1 MVTQPLNITLP
12 RYCPCCWR
20 PVTEKNKKGSPANY
34 CAMHKPEGSTKR
46 NYMRARRTIEKVLAD
61 ELGLTEILKV
71 KLGDTD
77 KLNKII
83 STLAADPI
91 SLSFADINSGKSL
104 IKELLNIT
112 SNHYKIAFEKLK
124 ELGDYVEQSNLSVEL
139 VLLAMHVAMGTHKED
154 QARSEISVYDT
165 KKVSKIW
172 FIQLLFTIARYEAF
186 AIINERASVRRPRK
200 DKDLK
205 LRASIKKEV
214 DLAKN
219 SNKKPNQTAIAKKLK
234 ISKQRVGKL
243 IKELYP
249 PPKGDRKCD
258 IYTATNS

>member
-1 MVTQPLNITLP
+1 MVTKPLNIVVP
-12 RYCPCCWR
+12 RYCACCWR
-20 PVTEKNKKGSPANY
+20 PITEKNKKGRPVNY

-61 ELGLTEILKV
+61 ELGSTEILKV

-124 ELGDYVEQSNLSVEL
+124 ELGDYVEQSNLSIEL
-139 VLLAMHVAMGTHKED
+139 VLLATHVAMGTHKED
-154 QARSEISVYDT
+154 QARSEISAYDT
-165 KKVSKIW
+165 KKVSNIW
-172 FIQLLFTIARYEAF
+172 YMQVLYTVARYEAF
-186 AIINERASVRRPRK
+186 VLINKRAAIRRTRK
-200 DKDLK
+200 DKNLT
-205 LRASIKKEV
+205 LRARIKKVV
-214 DLAKN
+214 DIAEGN
-219 SNKKPNQTAIAKKLK
+219 NKKPNQSEIATKLK
-234 ISKQRVGKL
+234 RSKQRVGKL
-243 IKELYP
+243 IKEIYP
-249 PPKGDRKCD
+249 GK
-258 IYTATNS
+258 